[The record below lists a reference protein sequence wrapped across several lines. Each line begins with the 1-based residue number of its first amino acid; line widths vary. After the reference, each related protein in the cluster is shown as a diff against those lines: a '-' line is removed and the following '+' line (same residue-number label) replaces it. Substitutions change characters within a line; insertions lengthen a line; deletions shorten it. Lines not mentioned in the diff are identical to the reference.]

1 LDNAWPSLHSR
12 VPKNAIPEPAGIVPM
27 YSDPDFFTALRM
39 NEQPVTALAGTLL
52 DERFI

>member
-1 LDNAWPSLHSR
+1 
-12 VPKNAIPEPAGIVPM
+12 M

-52 DERFI
+52 DETFISRPPRTCPYQRVHTGDSLRGAA